1 MRRWTLNFVGLALLS
16 APVLIQHSGVLRWLG
31 TAGGSSA
38 IEGASAWL
46 NFSISAGTHLINW
59 CPALIGALIIYY
71 ANRRRD

>member
-16 APVLIQHSGVLRWLG
+16 VPVLIPHSGVMRWLETTGG
-31 TAGGSSA
+31 TSA

-46 NFSISAGTHLINW
+46 NFSISAGTQLINW
-59 CPALIGALIIYY
+59 CPALIGALILYF